1 MRKRSEHE
9 IIMDILLVVQ
19 KPKTKYEAV
28 QEARSN
34 SRQIYNY
41 LKLVERSGLIQ
52 ITSDKMLVITAKRR
66 QLVQLYQAAENA

>member
-1 MRKRSEHE
+1 
-9 IIMDILLVVQ
+9 MDILLVVQ
-19 KPKTKYEAV
+19 PKTKYEVV

-52 ITSDKMLVITAKRR
+52 ITSDKMLVITAKGRA
-66 QLVQLYQAAENA
+66 LLQLYQAAERMLA